1 MTTAENDNLEEN
13 SAGAVSVSL
22 NPGQTIGG
30 IGDPVLPSAET
41 VGSGDMLSV
50 ADIDDDEEE
59 AKKDKTQ
66 KNLEMESFHLTF
78 ASFVNESVVSE
89 AKGFKNTTD
98 FEKFLIEIDGMGE
111 SQIKK
116 IMGKDYIDTPGYYQD
131 EKGDYDDVEDFMR
144 SNMGDSEFEELESWW
159 ENNVAESIVNEGKF
173 DNIDVKDLHFET
185 DEKRAEE
192 MKIELGKRQGEVTK
206 TKQIEGGEY
215 SLRRFRKEIKFGD
228 GTYLG
233 VFLPG
238 SYDAATSTLGDGPH
252 KKAVKKIKWTQKK
265 YDQWLEDVASND
277 GWKNAF
283 DMAQNA
289 KNEPGLI
296 DWVKKNNRGEDAMQ
310 RIQWDIEAFAES
322 VVSERRK
329 DWSDPG
335 VDGVAEEFMYVYKSQ
350 EEFEGNSLKD
360 WLLDDFGPNAGIS
373 RPYFKD
379 FYEEIKDYLER
390 AGYEFEDE

>member
-1 MTTAENDNLEEN
+1 MTTTENDNLEEN

-116 IMGKDYIDTPGYYQD
+116 IMGKDYIDTPGYYKD
-131 EKGDYDDVEDFMR
+131 EKGNYDGVEEFMR

-277 GWKNAF
+277 GWKNAS

>member
-78 ASFVNESVVSE
+78 ASFVNESV
-89 AKGFKNTTD
+89 
-98 FEKFLIEIDGMGE
+98 
-111 SQIKK
+111 
-116 IMGKDYIDTPGYYQD
+116 
-131 EKGDYDDVEDFMR
+131 
-144 SNMGDSEFEELESWW
+144 
-159 ENNVAESIVNEGKF
+159 VNEGKF

-277 GWKNAF
+277 GWKNAY